1 MFSQIEVLPFHLA
14 LFNFMCL
21 HNMLCGS
28 LGVINFD
35 VELGVLYLF
44 ENLLILLILKCI
56 AHYLVLPLIAIV
68 ACDIL

>member
-1 MFSQIEVLPFHLA
+1 
-14 LFNFMCL
+14 MCL